1 MLFPRY
7 YRDVHILHSAP
18 VAQSVEQIERTQPVV
33 VMVRGVARGQ
43 YLNLIGCSAHGVFK
57 SLCSWRSCQNRRQE
71 ERVTGEDI
79 ENDQI
84 TPHNKLN
91 KTFMH
96 MYGILNGSL
105 RFSDSV

>member
-57 SLCSWRSCQNRRQE
+57 SLCS
-71 ERVTGEDI
+71 
-79 ENDQI
+79 
-84 TPHNKLN
+84 
-91 KTFMH
+91 
-96 MYGILNGSL
+96 
-105 RFSDSV
+105 

>member
-1 MLFPRY
+1 M
-7 YRDVHILHSAP
+7 
-18 VAQSVEQIERTQPVV
+18 
-33 VMVRGVARGQ
+33 
-43 YLNLIGCSAHGVFK
+43 
-57 SLCSWRSCQNRRQE
+57 
-71 ERVTGEDI
+71 TGEDT